1 MYSHKKNNGCLGKT
15 ISLPAPSMAEE
26 FKHNLEVYIQV
37 LRQEKE
43 QAKVLADLRAHKRK
57 INEQL
62 KQYMLSLNLE
72 EAYVKNTATV
82 NRIPKR
88 RILALKRPTVEA
100 WAKEVM
106 GSERSLQEVSRLYDA
121 REVKTVE
128 ELVVTE

>member
-1 MYSHKKNNGCLGKT
+1 
-15 ISLPAPSMAEE
+15 MAEE

-128 ELVVTE
+128 ELVITE